1 MFFVKILITLVLV
14 ILLTEISRKV
24 RPAVGGILM
33 GLPLGAGLSTYFLA
47 YEQGIPFLLQAIPWG
62 ILGLSSSLVFS
73 LSYYLV
79 DRFFPHPIRIIS
91 AFRSSSGAIFMY
103 GVVSLVLRLL
113 PLRLGV
119 ALLVTSGMIFLNLG
133 LVRWLVPPSIKPPK
147 TGTSLRLILLR
158 GLITAF
164 TIATITGIARII
176 GPAWSGILSAFPVI
190 LFQVLVF
197 LHVEEGPKV
206 YPGIITGFAYSVMN
220 LLLFY
225 LFLALLLPVIGLN
238 LTYLIVYL
246 FSMVFLYLL
255 NRLRH

>member
-1 MFFVKILITLVLV
+1 
-14 ILLTEISRKV
+14 
-24 RPAVGGILM
+24 M

-47 YEQGIPFLLQAIPWG
+47 YEQGIPFLIRAIPWG
-62 ILGLSSSLVFS
+62 ILGLSSSLLFS
-73 LSYYLV
+73 LSYYLT
-79 DRFFPHPIRIIS
+79 DRWFPHPLRII
-91 AFRSSSGAIFMY
+91 AALRSSLVAILVY
-103 GVVSLVLRLL
+103 GVVSLCLRAL
-113 PLRLGV
+113 PLRIEV
-119 ALLVTSGMIFLNLG
+119 ALLLTFGTIFLNLG
-133 LVRWLVPPSIKPPK
+133 LVRWLIPPSIKPPK
-147 TGTSLRLILLR
+147 TKFNLKLVLLR

-164 TIATITGIARII
+164 TIASITGLARII
-176 GPAWSGILSAFPVI
+176 GPVWSGILSAFPII

-197 LHVEEGPKV
+197 LHVEEGPNV

-225 LFLALLLPVIGLN
+225 LLLAFLLPVLGLN